1 MEKAYFTIGLLLAF
15 WLVALFVL
23 AYHYQRAFDIQNAP
37 MYEAVI
43 TKKKTRKS
51 LGSPEL
57 KCYVYFVGTV
67 DFNGSKL
74 DVELRQCV
82 PHEVYDKLE
91 VGKNVY
97 IGRGNKIEL

>member
-1 MEKAYFTIGLLLAF
+1 MEKAYFALGLLFAF
-15 WLVALFVL
+15 WLIALLVFV
-23 AYHYQRAFDIQNAP
+23 YYTQRVFDIRNAP

-67 DFNGSKL
+67 DFDGSKL
-74 DVELRQCV
+74 DVELCQCV
-82 PHEVYDKLE
+82 PHEVYDSLE
-91 VGKNVY
+91 VGSVVFVD
-97 IGRGNKIEL
+97 RGNKIRY